1 MKRNL
6 IIKALVL
13 MLVLTCILPVVLA
26 CKKQEQTGDDT
37 GTDVVSTDESIETEA
52 RYDENGYLM
61 DDLPE
66 LDFGGKEIRVLS
78 WGDYKGSEYDNADK
92 TGDAADNLSL
102 AIYMRD
108 TKFQRRLNVKMAY
121 RYANGKSDEF
131 LVAADAAEVEGG
143 LDLYAMYSPTA
154 ISMTLR
160 GYTQDLLKQNY
171 LNFDKPWWNSS
182 LTDNLLIYDRLYF
195 ATGDISPNLFIQSAI
210 MYFNKDMA
218 KIYVDGGVDTI
229 YNAVRNG
236 EWTIDKMMEFSKNV
250 GSSADDK
257 KDASDTFGFAAVSG
271 CASPLYYG
279 GGYKIIDTAP
289 DGSLVMS
296 DDIKSGRGITYAEK
310 LLDFFKTGD
319 AGVPS
324 LGEEEYST
332 DAWNAGRALFT
343 QSIAI
348 HASNYAQKGLN
359 FGILPM
365 PKSSATDQDSYVSF
379 VGNPYTMWAISRNSD
394 DVEIAAAI
402 MECMASESYRIVAP
416 ALYDKH
422 LRLQTA
428 QSADDFDMWGYIKD
442 AVTVDPAQVLDD
454 ASSGEFTF
462 NIFYRAMR
470 EPTLYMSIYQKYVM
484 ESEKKVITLNSSMKV
499 IESVYG
505 Q

>member
-6 IIKALVL
+6 IKALAL
-13 MLVLTCILPVVLA
+13 LLVLVFILPTALA
-26 CKKQEQTGDDT
+26 CKKEEQTADT
-37 GTDVVSTDESIETEA
+37 ADAVSTEPDSENEL

-66 LDFGGKEIRVLS
+66 LDFEGKEINVLS

-92 TGDAADNLSL
+92 ANDEADNLSL

-108 TKFQRRLNVKMAY
+108 TKFQKRINVKMKY
-121 RYANGKSDEF
+121 RYANGRSDEF
-131 LVAADAAEVEGG
+131 LLAADAAEADGG
-143 LDLYAMYSPTA
+143 TDLYAMYSPTA

-160 GYTQDLLKQNY
+160 GYTQDLLRMEY
-171 LNFDKPWWNSS
+171 LDFDKPWWNSS
-182 LTDNLLIYDRLYF
+182 LTENLLIYDRLYF

-210 MYFNKDMA
+210 TYFNKDMA
-218 KIYVDGGVDTI
+218 KSYVDGGVDAV
-229 YNAVRNG
+229 YSAVRNG
-236 EWTIDKMMEFSKNV
+236 EWTIDKMIEFCKNA
-250 GSSADDK
+250 GSSLDDK
-257 KDASDTFGFAAVSG
+257 KDASDTFGFASSSG

-279 GGYKIIDTAP
+279 GGYKIIDTAS

-296 DDIKSGRGITYAEK
+296 DDIKSGRGLTYAEK
-310 LLDFFKTGD
+310 LLGFFATND
-319 AGVPS
+319 AGVPA
-324 LGEEEYST
+324 LGEEEYSS
-332 DAWNAGRALFT
+332 DVWNAGRAIFT

-348 HASNYAQKGLN
+348 HASNYSQKGLN

-365 PKSSATDQDSYVSF
+365 PKSSTSQESYVSF
-379 VGNPYTMWAISRNSD
+379 VGNPYTMWSVSRNSD

-428 QSADDFDMWGYIKD
+428 QSVDDFDMWGYIKD
-442 AVTVDPAQVLDD
+442 SVTVDPAQVLDD
-454 ASSGEFTF
+454 TSSGEFTF

-470 EPTLYMSIYQKYVM
+470 EPTLYMSVYQKYVL